1 MDRQTNTDLV
11 NVEATMR
18 RVKNNGLVASSP
30 LILKLAADQRHIIYF
45 DNACF
50 KKSKTATLNKALEVR
65 SGWNTDVFHKAMKS
79 KTFVTKV
86 NESACFS
93 IIFRHPIRHFKSL
106 NLICEDAQTRQNWV
120 HFLTEAIEKL
130 KEEHADLQ
138 TNTDLVNVE
147 ATMRRVKNNGLVAS
161 SPLILKLAADQRH
174 IIYFDNACFKKSKTA
189 TLNKA
194 LEVRSGWNTDVFHKA
209 MKSKTFVTKVNESAC
224 FSIIFR
230 HPIRHFKSLNLICED
245 AQTRQ
250 NWKSDF
256 RKEGPSADTLDFDE
270 FHHFFRYLTDRPDL
284 RDIIRQL
291 SEFHEEF
298 FTVEDLKNFL
308 TNIQQ
313 LSAITL
319 PHCRQLIR
327 RYEPELENQ
336 KSLKLSFHGL
346 RRLLL
351 SEAGNIVKPEHKVI
365 YQNMEQPL
373 TNYYIYSTH
382 NTYLCGHQLMG
393 DATIE
398 GYILALKK
406 GARLLE
412 LDIWPGENDLQVT
425 HGHTLVKPVSL
436 SVVLKAINN
445 YGFSTTPYPIILS
458 LEIHCDVRKQAIL
471 ADMLVK
477 TFGKKLHKN
486 VAHLKTLPSPEELK
500 NKILLKGKGGL
511 AKELATL
518 IAIVS
523 AKLVNPLVDL
533 ERHQLVAMVEEN
545 QPAMVKYTSQHLVK
559 CYPRG
564 TRTSSTNMNPV
575 VYWLAGIQSV
585 CLNIQTADLA
595 NDLNTAMFSINGNCG
610 YVLKPD
616 CLQNKESSTE
626 QQVKRMIV
634 RILSANFLPKPST
647 TTSKEDVIDPYV
659 KVETFGMP
667 SDRVKYRTAV
677 IRNNGFNPC
686 WNESFRID
694 LRYADSA
701 FLRFCIK
708 DYNLRAKDDFI
719 GQYTIPVNSIR
730 PGYSYIHLK
739 TGFYRQEDPAAVL
752 FFESTIATT
761 GMANLAASTIAGC
774 GSNTFVKVL
783 VMMIKSG

>member
-11 NVEATMR
+11 NVETTMR

-30 LILKLAADQRHIIYF
+30 LILKLAADQRNIIYF

-50 KKSKTATLNKALEVR
+50 KTSKTASLNKALEVR

-86 NESACFS
+86 NESVCFS

-106 NLICEDAQTRQNWV
+106 NLICEDAQTRQ
-120 HFLTEAIEKL
+120 A
-130 KEEHADLQ
+130 
-138 TNTDLVNVE
+138 
-147 ATMRRVKNNGLVAS
+147 
-161 SPLILKLAADQRH
+161 
-174 IIYFDNACFKKSKTA
+174 
-189 TLNKA
+189 
-194 LEVRSGWNTDVFHKA
+194 
-209 MKSKTFVTKVNESAC
+209 
-224 FSIIFR
+224 
-230 HPIRHFKSLNLICED
+230 
-245 AQTRQ
+245 
-250 NWKSDF
+250 WKSDF
-256 RKEGPSADTLDFDE
+256 RKEGPSANALDFDE
-270 FHHFFRYLTDRPDL
+270 FRHFFRFLTDRPDL
-284 RDIIRQL
+284 RDLIRQL

-319 PHCRQLIR
+319 SHCRQLIR
-327 RYEPELENQ
+327 HYEPEPENQ

-351 SEAGNIVKPEHKVI
+351 SEAGNIVKSEHK
-365 YQNMEQPL
+365 PL

-436 SVVLKAINN
+436 SVR
-445 YGFSTTPYPIILS
+445 STIMAFL
-458 LEIHCDVRKQAIL
+458 LHL
-471 ADMLVK
+471 K
-477 TFGKKLHKN
+477 TFGKKLYKN

-500 NKILLKGKGGL
+500 NKILLKGKGGV
-511 AKELATL
+511 AKELAA
-518 IAIVS
+518 IISIVS

-533 ERHQLVAMVEEN
+533 ERHPVNSMASKSEDQLVAMVEEN

-575 VYWLAGIQSV
+575 
-585 CLNIQTADLA
+585 TADLA

-610 YVLKPD
+610 YILKPD
-616 CLQNKESSTE
+616 SLQNKESSTE
-626 QQVKRMIV
+626 QQVKKMIV

-667 SDRVKYRTAV
+667 SDRVKYRTTV
-677 IRNNGFNPC
+677 IRNNGFNPY

-694 LRYADSA
+694 LRYANLA

-719 GQYTIPVNSIR
+719 GQYTIPV
-730 PGYSYIHLK
+730 
-739 TGFYRQEDPAAVL
+739 T
-752 FFESTIATT
+752 FESTIATT
-761 GMANLAASTIAGC
+761 GMAILAASTIAGC

>member
-11 NVEATMR
+11 NVETTMR

-50 KKSKTATLNKALEVR
+50 KTSKTATLNKALEVR

-106 NLICEDAQTRQNWV
+106 NLICEDAQIRQNWV

-130 KEEHADLQ
+130 KEEHADLRQ
-138 TNTDLVNVE
+138 
-147 ATMRRVKNNGLVAS
+147 
-161 SPLILKLAADQRH
+161 
-174 IIYFDNACFKKSKTA
+174 FKKADKNRNGYLTFEE
-189 TLNKA
+189 T
-194 LEVRSGWNTDVFHKA
+194 WNLLL
-209 MKSKTFVTKVNESAC
+209 
-224 FSIIFR
+224 
-230 HPIRHFKSLNLICED
+230 SLNLELDKQIARKTFE
-245 AQTRQ
+245 
-250 NWKSDF
+250 KSDF
-256 RKEGPSADTLDFDE
+256 RKEGPSADALDFDE
-270 FHHFFRYLTDRPDL
+270 FHHFFRFLTDRPDL

-327 RYEPELENQ
+327 RYEPEPENQ

-511 AKELATL
+511 AKELAAL

-533 ERHQLVAMVEEN
+533 ERHAINSMASKSEDQLVAMVEEN

-585 CLNIQTADLA
+585 CLNVQTADLA

-626 QQVKRMIV
+626 QQVKKMIV

-647 TTSKEDVIDPYV
+647 TTN
-659 KVETFGMP
+659 
-667 SDRVKYRTAV
+667 RVKYRTAV

>member
-11 NVEATMR
+11 NVETTMR

-50 KKSKTATLNKALEVR
+50 KTSKTATLNKALEVR

-106 NLICEDAQTRQNWV
+106 NLICEDAQIRQNWV

-130 KEEHADLQ
+130 KEEHAD
-138 TNTDLVNVE
+138 
-147 ATMRRVKNNGLVAS
+147 
-161 SPLILKLAADQRH
+161 
-174 IIYFDNACFKKSKTA
+174 F
-189 TLNKA
+189 
-194 LEVRSGWNTDVFHKA
+194 
-209 MKSKTFVTKVNESAC
+209 
-224 FSIIFR
+224 
-230 HPIRHFKSLNLICED
+230 
-245 AQTRQ
+245 
-250 NWKSDF
+250 DF
-256 RKEGPSADTLDFDE
+256 RKEGPSADALDFDE
-270 FHHFFRYLTDRPDL
+270 FHHFFRFLTDRPDL

-327 RYEPELENQ
+327 RYEPEPENQ

-511 AKELATL
+511 AKELAAL

-585 CLNIQTADLA
+585 CLNVQTADLA

-626 QQVKRMIV
+626 QQVKKMIV
-634 RILSANFLPKPST
+634 RVWIIILSANFLPKPST

>member
-1 MDRQTNTDLV
+1 MDRQTNTDLI
-11 NVEATMR
+11 NVETTMR

-30 LILKLAADQRHIIYF
+30 LILKLAADQRNIIYF

-50 KKSKTATLNKALEVR
+50 KTSKTASLNKALEVR

-86 NESACFS
+86 NKADKNRSGYLTFEETWNLLL
-93 IIFRHPIRHFKSL
+93 SL
-106 NLICEDAQTRQNWV
+106 NLELDKQIAR
-120 HFLTEAIEKL
+120 
-130 KEEHADLQ
+130 
-138 TNTDLVNVE
+138 
-147 ATMRRVKNNGLVAS
+147 
-161 SPLILKLAADQRH
+161 
-174 IIYFDNACFKKSKTA
+174 
-189 TLNKA
+189 
-194 LEVRSGWNTDVFHKA
+194 
-209 MKSKTFVTKVNESAC
+209 KTFE
-224 FSIIFR
+224 
-230 HPIRHFKSLNLICED
+230 
-245 AQTRQ
+245 
-250 NWKSDF
+250 KSDF
-256 RKEGPSADTLDFDE
+256 RKEGPSANALDFDE
-270 FHHFFRYLTDRPDL
+270 FRHFFRFLTDRPDL
-284 RDIIRQL
+284 RDLIRQL

-319 PHCRQLIR
+319 SHCRQLIR
-327 RYEPELENQ
+327 HYEPEPENQ

-351 SEAGNIVKPEHKVI
+351 SEAGNIVKSEHKVI

-477 TFGKKLHKN
+477 TFGKKLYKN

-500 NKILLKGKGGL
+500 NKILLKGKGGV
-511 AKELATL
+511 AKELAA
-518 IAIVS
+518 IISIVS

-533 ERHQLVAMVEEN
+533 ERHPVNSMASKSEDQLVAMVEEN

-585 CLNIQTADLA
+585 CLNVQTADLA

-610 YVLKPD
+610 YILKPD
-616 CLQNKESSTE
+616 SLQNKESSTE
-626 QQVKRMIV
+626 QQVKKMIV
-634 RILSANFLPKPST
+634 RVWIVKNQRQIKSKFQILSANFLPKPST

-667 SDRVKYRTAV
+667 SDRVKYRTTV

-694 LRYADSA
+694 LRYANLA

-761 GMANLAASTIAGC
+761 GMAILAASTIAGC

>member
-1 MDRQTNTDLV
+1 LHFFNFFPEMDRQTNTDLV
-11 NVEATMR
+11 NVETTMR

-30 LILKLAADQRHIIYF
+30 LILKLAADQRNIIYF

-50 KKSKTATLNKALEVR
+50 KTSKTASLNKALEVR

-86 NESACFS
+86 NKADKNRSGYLTFEETWNLLL
-93 IIFRHPIRHFKSL
+93 SL
-106 NLICEDAQTRQNWV
+106 NLELDKQIAR
-120 HFLTEAIEKL
+120 
-130 KEEHADLQ
+130 
-138 TNTDLVNVE
+138 
-147 ATMRRVKNNGLVAS
+147 
-161 SPLILKLAADQRH
+161 
-174 IIYFDNACFKKSKTA
+174 
-189 TLNKA
+189 
-194 LEVRSGWNTDVFHKA
+194 
-209 MKSKTFVTKVNESAC
+209 KTFE
-224 FSIIFR
+224 
-230 HPIRHFKSLNLICED
+230 
-245 AQTRQ
+245 
-250 NWKSDF
+250 KSDF
-256 RKEGPSADTLDFDE
+256 RKEGLSADALDFDE
-270 FHHFFRYLTDRPDL
+270 FRHFFHFLTDRPDL
-284 RDIIRQL
+284 RDLIRQL

-319 PHCRQLIR
+319 SHCRQLIR
-327 RYEPELENQ
+327 RYEPEPENQ

-351 SEAGNIVKPEHKVI
+351 SEAGNIVKPEHRVI

-477 TFGKKLHKN
+477 TFGKKLYRN

-500 NKILLKGKGGL
+500 NKILLKGKGGV
-511 AKELATL
+511 AKELAAL

-533 ERHQLVAMVEEN
+533 ERHPVNSMASKSEDQLVAMVEEN

-585 CLNIQTADLA
+585 CLNVQTADLA

-610 YVLKPD
+610 YILKPD

-626 QQVKRMIV
+626 QQVKKMIV
-634 RILSANFLPKPST
+634 RVWIIILSANFLPKPST

-667 SDRVKYRTAV
+667 SDRVKYRTTV

-752 FFESTIATT
+752 FIFISFKAE
-761 GMANLAASTIAGC
+761 
-774 GSNTFVKVL
+774 
-783 VMMIKSG
+783 

>member
-11 NVEATMR
+11 NVETTMR

-30 LILKLAADQRHIIYF
+30 LILKLAADQRNIIYF

-50 KKSKTATLNKALEVR
+50 KTSKTASLNKALEVR

-86 NESACFS
+86 N
-93 IIFRHPIRHFKSL
+93 
-106 NLICEDAQTRQNWV
+106 
-120 HFLTEAIEKL
+120 
-130 KEEHADLQ
+130 
-138 TNTDLVNVE
+138 
-147 ATMRRVKNNGLVAS
+147 
-161 SPLILKLAADQRH
+161 
-174 IIYFDNACFKKSKTA
+174 
-189 TLNKA
+189 
-194 LEVRSGWNTDVFHKA
+194 
-209 MKSKTFVTKVNESAC
+209 
-224 FSIIFR
+224 
-230 HPIRHFKSLNLICED
+230 
-245 AQTRQ
+245 
-250 NWKSDF
+250 KSDF
-256 RKEGPSADTLDFDE
+256 RKEGPSANALDFDE
-270 FHHFFRYLTDRPDL
+270 FRHFFRFLTDRPDL
-284 RDIIRQL
+284 RDLIRQL

-319 PHCRQLIR
+319 SHCRQLIR
-327 RYEPELENQ
+327 HYEPEPENQ

-351 SEAGNIVKPEHKVI
+351 SEAGNIVKSEHKVI

-477 TFGKKLHKN
+477 TFGKKLYKN

-500 NKILLKGKGGL
+500 NKILLKGKGGV
-511 AKELATL
+511 AKELAA
-518 IAIVS
+518 IISIVS

-533 ERHQLVAMVEEN
+533 ERHPVNSMASKSEDQLVAMVEEN

-585 CLNIQTADLA
+585 CLNVQTADLA

-610 YVLKPD
+610 YILKPD
-616 CLQNKESSTE
+616 SLQNKESSTE
-626 QQVKRMIV
+626 QQVKKMIV
-634 RILSANFLPKPST
+634 RVWIVILSANFLPKPST

-667 SDRVKYRTAV
+667 SDRVKYRTTV

-694 LRYADSA
+694 LRYANLA

-761 GMANLAASTIAGC
+761 GMAILAASTIAGC

>member
-106 NLICEDAQTRQNWV
+106 NLICEDAQTRQNWKADKNRNGYLA
-120 HFLTEAIEKL
+120 F
-130 KEEHADLQ
+130 EE
-138 TNTDLVNVE
+138 T
-147 ATMRRVKNNGLVAS
+147 
-161 SPLILKLAADQRH
+161 
-174 IIYFDNACFKKSKTA
+174 
-189 TLNKA
+189 
-194 LEVRSGWNTDVFHKA
+194 WNLLL
-209 MKSKTFVTKVNESAC
+209 
-224 FSIIFR
+224 
-230 HPIRHFKSLNLICED
+230 SLNLELDKQIARKTFE
-245 AQTRQ
+245 
-250 NWKSDF
+250 KSDF
-256 RKEGPSADTLDFDE
+256 RKEGPSADALDFDE

-284 RDIIRQL
+284 RDIIR
-291 SEFHEEF
+291 H
-298 FTVEDLKNFL
+298 
-308 TNIQQ
+308 
-313 LSAITL
+313 
-319 PHCRQLIR
+319 
-327 RYEPELENQ
+327 
-336 KSLKLSFHGL
+336 
-346 RRLLL
+346 
-351 SEAGNIVKPEHKVI
+351 
-365 YQNMEQPL
+365 
-373 TNYYIYSTH
+373 
-382 NTYLCGHQLMG
+382 YLCGHQLMG

-533 ERHQLVAMVEEN
+533 ERHAINSMASKSEDQLVAMVEEN

-564 TRTSSTNMNPV
+564 TRTSSTNMNP
-575 VYWLAGIQSV
+575 
-585 CLNIQTADLA
+585 TADLA

-752 FFESTIATT
+752 FVFISFKAE
-761 GMANLAASTIAGC
+761 
-774 GSNTFVKVL
+774 
-783 VMMIKSG
+783 